1 VKGDWLVSNSDLEAF
16 LASTAVERLESY
28 KEFLRIPSI
37 STLPEREPD
46 CRRAA
51 VWLADELGRIGI
63 ENAEVSETGGLPMVY
78 GDWIHTP
85 GAPTV
90 LVYGHYDVQPVEPVS
105 EWQTDPFEP
114 AVRGNRLIGR
124 GAADDKGQIH
134 IHLKAVE
141 ALLATRGRL
150 PVNLRFI
157 FEGEEEDSSAHL
169 SDWLERNRYRLSAD
183 VAIISDTGFFDG
195 NIPAIT
201 VGLRGIV
208 YVQIDVSGPSGNL
221 HSGSFGGTV
230 QNPANALCGILA
242 KLKDDAGQVLI
253 PGFYDEVLPL
263 SDADRAAF
271 AALPFDGTSYLT
283 AIGVPELAGEEG
295 YTTLE
300 RRGARP
306 TLDINGMWSGF
317 QGEGSMTI
325 IPASAHAKV
334 SCRLVANQDPMDI
347 AERLSACILKLS
359 PPGVK
364 TQVQFL
370 GSGRP
375 SLTPLDHPAVRAA
388 ADALEATF
396 GSQPVYVRE
405 GGSIPACEKLE
416 TTFGLPIVLLGFTP
430 PDDNAHA
437 PNESMDLDNYERAI
451 RTVMQCF
458 DNFATASL

>member
-1 VKGDWLVSNSDLEAF
+1 MSNSDLEAF
-16 LASTAVERLESY
+16 LTSTAVERLESY

-37 STLPEREPD
+37 STLPQRAPD

-63 ENAEVSETGGLPMVY
+63 ENAEVSETAGLPMVY
-78 GDWIHTP
+78 GDWIHAP

-90 LVYGHYDVQPVEPVS
+90 LVYGHYDVQPVEPLS
-105 EWQTDPFEP
+105 EWHTDPFEP
-114 AVRGNRLIGR
+114 AVSGNRMIGR

-141 ALLATRGRL
+141 ALLATRSRI

-157 FEGEEEDSSAHL
+157 FEGEEEASSAHL
-169 SDWLERNRYRLSAD
+169 SDWLESNRHRLSAD

-201 VGLRGIV
+201 VGLRGIT
-208 YVQIDVSGPSGNL
+208 YIQIDVTGPSGDL

-230 QNPANALCGILA
+230 KNPANALCEILA
-242 KLKDDAGQVLI
+242 NLKDDSGRVLVT
-253 PGFYDEVLPL
+253 GFYDDVIPL
-263 SDADRAAF
+263 SETDRKEF
-271 AALPFDGTSYLT
+271 AALPFNETAYL
-283 AIGVPELAGEEG
+283 ASIGVPELVGEEG

-306 TLDINGMWSGF
+306 TLDINGIWSGF

-334 SCRLVANQDPMDI
+334 SCRLVANQDPIDI
-347 AERLSACILKLS
+347 AERLSAYILESS

-375 SLTPLDHPAVRAA
+375 SLMPLDHPAVRAA
-388 ADALEATF
+388 ADALDATF
-396 GSQPVYVRE
+396 GRQPVYVRE
-405 GGSIPACEKLE
+405 GGSIPACEKLA

-451 RTVMQCF
+451 RTVIQYF
-458 DNFATASL
+458 DNLATASL